1 MAQRV
6 ALTHTQNVVLRAVA
20 RSLLAASLYWTGGT
34 LLATRYL
41 HHRRSLDLDFFTE
54 DLPDDLAVAD
64 AFQTIR
70 AATKARRVTHVRYPN
85 RWQYFFS
92 FPRGELK
99 VELVY
104 FPFPALAR
112 RPLHP
117 SVRLRVDSLRDLAA
131 NKAHAAYERTEPR
144 DVFDLYV
151 ILRRSGWSLQRVLRD
166 VERKFGVALDLV
178 HVVAKLHAGAELLP
192 DLRPLAAGPLPDPPT
207 IQAFFQRAANQNLR
221 RLLTRSRT

>member
-6 ALTHTQNVVLRAVA
+6 ALTRTQNAVLRAVA
-20 RSLLAASLYWTGGT
+20 RSPIAASLYWTGGT
-34 LLATRYL
+34 LLATHYL
-41 HHRRSLDLDFFTE
+41 HHRRSLDLGFFTE

-70 AATKARRVTHVRYPN
+70 AAVKARRVTHVRHPN

-112 RPLHP
+112 RTVHP
-117 SVRLRVDSLRDLAA
+117 SVRLRMDSLRDLAA

-144 DVFDLYV
+144 DVFDLYT
-151 ILRRSGWSLQRVLRD
+151 ILRHSGWSLPRVLRD

-178 HVVAKLHAGAELLP
+178 HVVAKLHASAELLP
-192 DLRPLAAGPLPDPPT
+192 DLRPLAVGPLPEPAE
-207 IQAFFQRAANQNLR
+207 IQAFFQPAANQNLR
-221 RLLTRSRT
+221 RLFTQSRK